1 LEPLVAHS
9 EPAGCQV
16 ALPLLCAGGL
26 ERAEP
31 TLTCLLDLLPMSRAF
46 PLPDRLRVDDQKGQT
61 FPSLVALMQR
71 LLAPDGCPWDREQT
85 IESLRRYVLEEACE
99 VIDAVETAQADPLR
113 EELGDLLLQVVFLSE
128 LSRSRYGFGPDDVVR
143 GICEKLVRR
152 HPHVFGDTTLHSAEE
167 VALQWEAIKAT
178 EKTATGGLLSK
189 VQRSLPALERAQRLS
204 DRVARV
210 GFDWPDSVASRAKVE
225 EELAE
230 LDQARADGDESEV
243 EAELG
248 DLLFAVV
255 NLARKHGVD
264 AAAALQK
271 TNERFCQRFAH
282 VERRVVERDGGWPL
296 DADGKP
302 TRGLS
307 LATLDGYWDEA
318 KALER
323 ESP

>member
-1 LEPLVAHS
+1 
-9 EPAGCQV
+9 
-16 ALPLLCAGGL
+16 
-26 ERAEP
+26 
-31 TLTCLLDLLPMSRAF
+31 MSRAF

-61 FPSLVALMQR
+61 FPRLVALMQR

-152 HPHVFGDTTLHSAEE
+152 HPHVFGDATLQTADE
-167 VALQWEAIKAT
+167 VAVQWEAIKAR
-178 EKTATGGLLSK
+178 EKTTPGGLLSK
-189 VQRSLPALERAQRLS
+189 VQRSLPALERAQKLS
-204 DRVARV
+204 DRVGRV
-210 GFDWPDSVASRAKVE
+210 GFDWPDSAASRAKVE

-230 LDQARADGDESEV
+230 LDQARARGDASDI

-255 NLARKHGVD
+255 NLARKHGIE

-282 VERRVVERDGGWPL
+282 VERQVAERDGGWPL
-296 DADGKP
+296 DAEGKP

-307 LATLDGYWDEA
+307 LSTLDGYWNEA

-323 ESP
+323 KAP